1 MEDAAPCL
9 RSVAAEIET
18 PAQSPRSGAA
28 SPSAGAAPSGD
39 SFTRA
44 FMHQARRLRG
54 VVLNQKARTP
64 ACLDAFA
71 PFLSTTPGPCSDP
84 RSLPRITDCFP
95 SGLHHLAL
103 MGG

>member
-1 MEDAAPCL
+1 MEDAVPPL

-28 SPSAGAAPSGD
+28 SPAAGAPPSGD

-54 VVLNQKARTP
+54 VVLNQKARSP
-64 ACLDAFA
+64 ACRLTCALF
-71 PFLSTTPGPCSDP
+71 FSKNCSDP
-84 RSLPRITDCFP
+84 RTVHEIWLLSFQ
-95 SGLHHLAL
+95 LAL
-103 MGG
+103 G